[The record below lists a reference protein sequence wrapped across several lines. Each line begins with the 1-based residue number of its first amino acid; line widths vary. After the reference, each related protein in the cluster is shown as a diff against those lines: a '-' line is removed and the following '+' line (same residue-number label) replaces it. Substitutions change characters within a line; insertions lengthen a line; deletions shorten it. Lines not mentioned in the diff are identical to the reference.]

1 MGAEDSLC
9 KKFLTKCFKTKNFD
23 TFHQGMGLQHVFQ
36 IPLPNSEFR
45 LCNRQC
51 FSCMF
56 RSLFRIYLA
65 LLMFYKEKCLL
76 KDG

>member
-9 KKFLTKCFKTKNFD
+9 KKFLTNCFKTKNFD

-51 FSCMF
+51 FS
-56 RSLFRIYLA
+56 
-65 LLMFYKEKCLL
+65 
-76 KDG
+76 